1 MELVWLAVVVVG
13 LLGVAA
19 LTTLLL
25 VEAVD
30 ASRVGLVPQQENEEG
45 VRLRLTADADATN
58 SVRFCRAGRGIVK

>member
-1 MELVWLAVVVVG
+1 MWLAVVVVG

-45 VRLRLTADADATN
+45 VRLCLTAKADGTD

>member
-19 LTTLLL
+19 LTTL
-25 VEAVD
+25 VEAVE

-45 VRLRLTADADATN
+45 VRLCLTAKADGTD
-58 SVRFCRAGRGIVK
+58 SVRFCRVGHGIVKSA